1 MQSWG
6 PLNSRPC
13 LAVTMRLAILA
24 SLGYVEKESLSESW
38 GEARRILEYYTNQ
51 KKHAS
56 FFERKYSLIFVDFV
70 KPCTSLQEFSEGTA
84 RNAIMKNI
92 NWLEGFCLSTWLF
105 PFTTFRRHCPNWRAL
120 EKRVVLDKHP
130 FLISGVKS
138 PWCSL
143 LHFPLLFSKSSPS
156 LVSNSQVPVS
166 CSASNHTSDF

>member
-1 MQSWG
+1 
-6 PLNSRPC
+6 
-13 LAVTMRLAILA
+13 MRLAILA

-105 PFTTFRRHCPNWRAL
+105 PFTTFRRHCPN
-120 EKRVVLDKHP
+120 
-130 FLISGVKS
+130 
-138 PWCSL
+138 
-143 LHFPLLFSKSSPS
+143 
-156 LVSNSQVPVS
+156 
-166 CSASNHTSDF
+166 